1 MSKIII
7 GITGGIGS
15 GKSTVAGFFQENG
28 IPIYNSDIRAKQLM
42 IDATTIKNYLISTYG
57 EDIYKGNE
65 LNRKK
70 LANIVFSNPEAL
82 AALNAVV
89 HPAVFTDFEEWK
101 NQQTEP
107 ILGKEAAILFESGSY
122 KDCDYIVSVIANEN
136 LRIARVMQRDGST
149 KTEVQKRIHQQWTD
163 EQRRAK
169 SDFIIKN
176 EKDLITLKKNSL
188 LLIEQIKNK
197 IANET

>member
-107 ILGKEAAILFESGSY
+107 VLGKEAAILFESGSY